1 MLCFSF
7 RSFLAEIGKLLLLY
21 KLDSNDLKNHTSP
34 FKLIL
39 KTTL

>member
-7 RSFLAEIGKLLLLY
+7 CSFLAETGKLLLLY
-21 KLDSNDLKNHTSP
+21 KLDSNYLKNHISP